1 MDRKRRKVENENRQ
15 FCPEWMDLYCF
26 ILPDRVGALPVCL
39 ICNQTVAVMKVFNTK
54 RYYETHKSFAE
65 KFPLGTGLRKT
76 KIENLKMKYKSAT
89 QILSHA
95 MTEQQKCAQA
105 SLQIS
110 WILGKHMK
118 PFTDADIVKE
128 CMLQSLNIL
137 FENKK
142 EIVETFRHI
151 PISASTN
158 TRNIE
163 VLAKDNHNQL
173 KQDLST
179 VDFYSIALDESCD
192 ITDTSQLIIH
202 VRYLSNISGTFYEE
216 LLTLLPLSGTSKG
229 NDLYNAHR
237 LFKAL
242 LQENDT
248 QFDDLLLH
256 NNVRWLSKGNVLQR
270 FFNLLNEIELF
281 LIQST
286 HLSAKDYHE
295 FISDN
300 SNIATIAFLT
310 DIFQH
315 INSFN
320 LKLQGN
326 QKLICH
332 LVSEVNCFC
341 RKIDFFL
348 QDVGNERL
356 HFPNL
361 KKVVDGNLEIDMTN
375 FTKFLKSLKTEFERR
390 FADFGKIKNVVQLLN
405 SSFTLQPDGEW
416 INEAENVFKCNRAH
430 LQMEIIE
437 FQSDDVLKNLFN
449 EKYSKTEIDSTY
461 DEFWLK
467 YVSEKKYP
475 TLKLLTVK
483 MCTMFGSTYVC
494 ESAFSKMNY
503 IKNKFRSRLT
513 NEHLEMMMKIAT
525 TNHKP
530 DLKQLVESKICHFS
544 H

>member
-1 MDRKRRKVENENRQ
+1 LKKVISVTTDDAPAMIGAHQGFVQRLINDPKCNS
-15 FCPEWMDLYCF
+15 DLLSYHCIIHQSVLCCKLDPRLEKIMKTVMSIVNF
-26 ILPDRVGALPVCL
+26 IRA
-39 ICNQTVAVMKVFNTK
+39 
-54 RYYETHKSFAE
+54 KS
-65 KFPLGTGLRKT
+65 
-76 KIENLKMKYKSAT
+76 
-89 QILSHA
+89 
-95 MTEQQKCAQA
+95 
-105 SLQIS
+105 SLQ
-110 WILGKHMK
+110 
-118 PFTDADIVKE
+118 
-128 CMLQSLNIL
+128 
-137 FENKK
+137 
-142 EIVETFRHI
+142 
-151 PISASTN
+151 
-158 TRNIE
+158 
-163 VLAKDNHNQL
+163 
-173 KQDLST
+173 
-179 VDFYSIALDESCD
+179 
-192 ITDTSQLIIH
+192 
-202 VRYLSNISGTFYEE
+202 
-216 LLTLLPLSGTSKG
+216 
-229 NDLYNAHR
+229 HR

-242 LQENDT
+242 VQENDT

-286 HLSAKDYHE
+286 RLSAKDYYE

-348 QDVGNERL
+348 QDVGNDRL
-356 HFPNL
+356 HFHNL
-361 KKVVDGNLEIDMTN
+361 KKAVDENHEIDMTN
-375 FTKFLKSLKTEFERR
+375 FTRFLESLKTEFERR
-390 FADFGKIKNVVQLLN
+390 FADFRKIKNVVQLLN

-416 INEAENVFKCNRAH
+416 INEAKNVFNCNRAH

-437 FQSDDVLKNLFN
+437 FQSDDVLKNLYN

-503 IKNKFRSRLT
+503 IKNKFRSRLS

-525 TNHKP
+525 TNHNP
-530 DLKQLVESKICHFS
+530 DLNQLVESKICHFS

>member
-1 MDRKRRKVENENRQ
+1 MIGAHQGFVQRLRNDPKCNS
-15 FCPEWMDLYCF
+15 DL
-26 ILPDRVGALPVCL
+26 
-39 ICNQTVAVMKVFNTK
+39 
-54 RYYETHKSFAE
+54 
-65 KFPLGTGLRKT
+65 
-76 KIENLKMKYKSAT
+76 
-89 QILSHA
+89 LSYH
-95 MTEQQKCAQA
+95 C
-105 SLQIS
+105 
-110 WILGKHMK
+110 
-118 PFTDADIVKE
+118 
-128 CMLQSLNIL
+128 
-137 FENKK
+137 
-142 EIVETFRHI
+142 
-151 PISASTN
+151 
-158 TRNIE
+158 
-163 VLAKDNHNQL
+163 
-173 KQDLST
+173 
-179 VDFYSIALDESCD
+179 
-192 ITDTSQLIIH
+192 IIH
-202 VRYLSNISGTFYEE
+202 QSVLCCKLDPCLEKIMKT
-216 LLTLLPLSGTSKG
+216 
-229 NDLYNAHR
+229 HR

-242 LQENDT
+242 VQENDT

-320 LKLQGN
+320 MKLQGN

-356 HFPNL
+356 HFHNL
-361 KKVVDGNLEIDMTN
+361 KKVVDENHEIDLTN
-375 FTKFLKSLKTEFERR
+375 FTKFLESLKTEFERR
-390 FADFGKIKNVVQLLN
+390 FADFRKIKNVVQLLN

-416 INEAENVFKCNRAH
+416 INEAENVFNCNRAH

-437 FQSDDVLKNLFN
+437 FQSDDVLKNLYN

-483 MCTMFGSTYVC
+483 MCTMRNFNLLGDAYIAKKPRPLKIICQSKNDASQLIYKFNSQIRNGLSPTPGFRLVPDKTTLERDLLRQAHIDLEQKKDAGSTNLTISFVNGVPTVVK
-494 ESAFSKMNY
+494 AVP
-503 IKNKFRSRLT
+503 KNT
-513 NEHLEMMMKIAT
+513 NPRGSNHRPNT
-525 TNHKP
+525 TQPIH
-530 DLKQLVESKICHFS
+530 
-544 H
+544 